1 MELLQWCSCEIPSWN
16 SSLLS
21 CKLTL
26 QVDHGRLP
34 EGEGQDDVY
43 VLFYKRTGYGL
54 SPSSCQDVPV
64 NGSALKICEQ
74 QSQARGPLPGPAN
87 SSSNYII
94 DWLLQCIMKVTYSSL
109 SIGPKGSWI
118 VYATEAFSHVTK
130 NIQPVCELHCPETS
144 KNWSRWNSAWVV
156 CEEDPSYLLFI
167 L

>member
-1 MELLQWCSCEIPSWN
+1 MLFELADGNNTGAGHYTAFARHNDIGQWNYFNDAHVRFPHGIPLDYHVN
-16 SSLLS
+16 
-21 CKLTL
+21 LTL

-87 SSSNYII
+87 SPSNYII
-94 DWLLQCIMKVTYSSL
+94 D
-109 SIGPKGSWI
+109 
-118 VYATEAFSHVTK
+118 
-130 NIQPVCELHCPETS
+130 
-144 KNWSRWNSAWVV
+144 
-156 CEEDPSYLLFI
+156 
-167 L
+167 